1 MMDTLTSKYKKILKD
16 LEKHIKNEQHLEYIK
31 AQMSNLFMIFFHE
44 IDTLKENYE
53 EKVQSILATQKGFEE
68 KISKIETTLANISKE
83 IYIDDDTDFEIEC
96 PYCNYNFILETSE
109 LKPEIQ
115 CPNCKNVIELDWDNE
130 DVTVAESNSQQ
141 NEQQNQENSAQ
152 QKDEDD
158 M

>member
-16 LEKHIKNEQHLEYIK
+16 LEKNIKNEEDLEYIK
-31 AQMSNLFMIFFHE
+31 AQMSNLFMIFFDE

-53 EKVQSILATQKGFEE
+53 EKIQSILTTQKGFEE

-83 IYIDDDTDFEIEC
+83 IYVDDNTDFEIEC

-109 LKPEIQ
+109 LKPEIE

-130 DVTVAESNSQQ
+130 DVTVTESSTQQ
-141 NEQQNQENSAQ
+141 NEQNNDQ